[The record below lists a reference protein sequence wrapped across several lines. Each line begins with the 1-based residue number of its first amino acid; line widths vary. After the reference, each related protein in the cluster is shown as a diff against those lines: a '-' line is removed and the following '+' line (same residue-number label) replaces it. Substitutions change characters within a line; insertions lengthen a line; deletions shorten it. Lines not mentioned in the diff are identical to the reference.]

1 MIASLYWDV
10 TRASAN
16 IALVI
21 MLLTILW
28 GVLLAT
34 RVLKPIDR
42 PAWLRDLHTWLGGL
56 TIVFTGIHII
66 TLVLDSYVKFSWLDV
81 LVPFSSEWKPIPVA
95 LGIVSFYLL
104 LAVQLTSLMMKK
116 LSRATWRKIHMLSY
130 LLYAIAVVHAITA
143 GTDVGKPLF
152 TGFTVAMAMVGATVA
167 ALRWVAGRSV
177 DRQSRQRETSPL
189 SDVKR

>member
-1 MIASLYWDV
+1 MIASLYWDI

-16 IALVI
+16 IALII

-34 RVLKPIDR
+34 RVLKPNDR

-56 TIVFTGIHII
+56 TIVFTVIHMI
-66 TLVLDSYVKFSWLDV
+66 TLVLDKYVNFSWVDI
-81 LVPFSSEWKPIPVA
+81 LVPFTSEWKPVPVT
-95 LGIVSFYLL
+95 LGVLSFYLL
-104 LAVQLTSLMMKK
+104 VGIQLTSVMMKK

-143 GTDVGKPLF
+143 GTDTGKPLF
-152 TGFTVAMAMVGATVA
+152 TGFTVALAMVGATVA
-167 ALRWVAGRSV
+167 GLRLVAGRSTNRRA
-177 DRQSRQRETSPL
+177 RQQGATTQ
-189 SDVKR
+189 